1 MSLMISPYNSNTT
14 GNNNNNNN
22 KTTNN
27 SDNNNY
33 NNKNDKMRDTTSD
46 GDEKLKSLTQSP
58 GGAKSA
64 YAKRTWSPHQ
74 ANMSRRKKVDG
85 AGDQSTLNDSFG
97 QLSLANLHGDN
108 DEEEEDYLAKS
119 LSSIKSLSS
128 SHSSLGGLKSPNP
141 RDRSGGGGRRTGGR
155 RPSGST
161 PAAQPSL
168 SSSKAS
174 SSSKSLPPS
183 SSSRRLSSNKTRTK
197 NSTTGS
203 SRSLKTKTKQEL
215 MDEIP
220 NDIKHKLY
228 KMSDPELSIK
238 ERVLLELDMM
248 KTSPEEKRILLKF
261 KRNFERKLFIDYRD
275 ETQQNVTNK
284 IQSDIRK
291 EQKREDEFLLTLEE
305 KHKQERHIERE
316 RLRREQQVEDDARAH
331 KANIISRDMT
341 IIKDAALEAATI
353 SVERNQKEKQ
363 REIKKVQKRIDDLRN
378 SEEGK
383 KMSGGQRALKE
394 ALIEQKVLP
403 STKLKEKKNKKKK
416 MEEEESN

>member
-1 MSLMISPYNSNTT
+1 MI
-14 GNNNNNNN
+14 
-22 KTTNN
+22 
-27 SDNNNY
+27 
-33 NNKNDKMRDTTSD
+33 DTISD

-97 QLSLANLHGDN
+97 QLSLANLHGDE
-108 DEEEEDYLAKS
+108 EEEEDYLAKS

-128 SHSSLGGLKSPNP
+128 SGSSLGGLKSPNP

-197 NSTTGS
+197 TSTTGS

-305 KHKQERHIERE
+305 KHKQERHVERE